1 MYAKET
7 QTDAVCIKDIKAEE
21 EEDEEDKVL
30 TSSAS
35 AVPVSR
41 HEDDTIEPEKEV
53 RHKVWVGWG
62 WSLGQGLH
70 FGLYA
75 GLDF

>member
-53 RHKVWVGWG
+53 RHKV
-62 WSLGQGLH
+62 
-70 FGLYA
+70 
-75 GLDF
+75 